1 MSAVRP
7 SSLRRLRSA
16 VPTADHSTSPTKRKT
31 DDCTPLQSS
40 ASLISSV
47 PHRHQTCRAESSKA
61 AHFPDKS
68 AQSAAYSRSAAH
80 GPSDMAF
87 SQYQMCL
94 RPTPQPP
101 PDHWSAPAP
110 PFAAPESSASA
121 TSHPKLPVLRPR
133 RFGAA
138 PTQVQHIRNPPRTGT
153 SPSRRGE
160 RHHHTHSRLH
170 PASRAATV
178 SERGRCALPSTD
190 PPPKAEDRRR
200 SPSMSTGGF

>member
-1 MSAVRP
+1 
-7 SSLRRLRSA
+7 
-16 VPTADHSTSPTKRKT
+16 
-31 DDCTPLQSS
+31 
-40 ASLISSV
+40 
-47 PHRHQTCRAESSKA
+47 
-61 AHFPDKS
+61 
-68 AQSAAYSRSAAH
+68 
-80 GPSDMAF
+80 MAF
-87 SQYQMCL
+87 SHYQMCL
-94 RPTPQPP
+94 RPTPPTP

-178 SERGRCALPSTD
+178 SERGRCALPSASSPLPSRPLADCTAAPRASGQCPAPPSTD
-190 PPPKAEDRRR
+190 PPPKTTFKLKEV
-200 SPSMSTGGF
+200 FYL